1 MNIKRKSVAIIC
13 FSSGSGGMEHDAVKL
28 AVKLDEHADV
38 VLVCKQDSF
47 TASLYKEGHY
57 SFPCVRIAFTSRNF
71 SLSMLFRVR
80 KFLRKYA
87 PANVVFF
94 GASELKTLY
103 FAFLGFNINLLV
115 RHGTTKSRSK
125 TDWFHRLIYSRVN
138 YHIALSRHLLENV
151 KKIVPKSGSAEYKV
165 IYPSFNIVPNEI
177 VSQDCNN
184 GALRIVHVGRVVGGK
199 GQIDAVYATHKL
211 YEKGVDF
218 QFDILGGLEDIKYV
232 SALKDEITADN
243 LAERVHMRG
252 HITDVNDY
260 LQTADIF
267 LFPSAGEGMPNAFI
281 EAMYYNVVCISYEN
295 TVFPEFS
302 RMGFYIHIVN
312 NGDKDRLSEKLLE
325 VAENLKIEKEK
336 AAVNVNL
343 VKKYFEIERELADWD
358 KVFV

>member
-1 MNIKRKSVAIIC
+1 M
-13 FSSGSGGMEHDAVKL
+13 
-28 AVKLDEHADV
+28 
-38 VLVCKQDSF
+38 
-47 TASLYKEGHY
+47 
-57 SFPCVRIAFTSRNF
+57 
-71 SLSMLFRVR
+71 
-80 KFLRKYA
+80 
-87 PANVVFF
+87 
-94 GASELKTLY
+94 
-103 FAFLGFNINLLV
+103 
-115 RHGTTKSRSK
+115 
-125 TDWFHRLIYSRVN
+125 
-138 YHIALSRHLLENV
+138 
-151 KKIVPKSGSAEYKV
+151 
-165 IYPSFNIVPNEI
+165 
-177 VSQDCNN
+177 
-184 GALRIVHVGRVVGGK
+184 
-199 GQIDAVYATHKL
+199 
-211 YEKGVDF
+211 DF

-252 HITDVNDY
+252 HITDVSDY